1 MATIDSLILTEP
13 GIGLVA
19 PTVPV
24 SPEPVRAEP
33 PTPTPTASTPTLA
46 GLDPQS
52 LRDLGPEELVEL
64 AADIRRLLVSTL
76 STTGG
81 HLGSNLGVVELTL
94 ALHRAFRS
102 PEDAIV
108 WDTGHQAYVHKLV
121 TGRAGVFATL
131 RQAGG
136 LSGYPNRT
144 ESIHDLVENSHASTG
159 LSYAYGLATARR
171 LAGDPHRVVA
181 VVGDGSL
188 TGGLAFE
195 ALNNIGVTQTPV
207 VIVLN
212 DNGRSYA
219 PTVSRLTTAPG
230 GGGVHGGAGP
240 ASFFESLG
248 ISYLGPVDGHDVAAL
263 EAAFSVADA
272 TLGPVVVHVHTVKG
286 RGYRPAEQDPEKCLH
301 DVGPFDPATGA
312 SRRPRSSSYT
322 EAFSRAV
329 IDAGERNPAVVALTA
344 AMGGPTGLLGF
355 QARFPDRYFDVGI
368 AEQHAVTTATGMAL
382 GGLRPVVAIYST
394 FLNRAWDQLLFDVAL
409 HRAPIVFCIDR
420 AGVTGDDGP
429 SHHGIFDLVLLTK
442 VPGLT
447 VFAPSSYQ
455 ELGVMLDEALA
466 LPGPSAIRWPKT
478 EAPTTGG
485 VGHGLLARRLRSAPD
500 RGRGGAGHRPDVCLL
515 GVGKMVAACQE
526 AADRLEGRGLGV
538 TVWDVRVAS
547 PLDASMVE
555 DAARH
560 TLVLT
565 AEDGIADGGV
575 GASIATGVDR
585 AARGRAMV
593 GDAGPLTLTKGL
605 PSAFLPHGRPA
616 DLLAEA
622 GLDGAGLEAAVLGAL
637 PLCPA
642 PTAPLGPG

>member
-13 GIGLVA
+13 GIGLAA
-19 PTVPV
+19 PSAPV
-24 SPEPVRAEP
+24 SPDPGRAVPVTPRPARSLAE
-33 PTPTPTASTPTLA
+33 
-46 GLDPQS
+46 LDPES

-76 STTGG
+76 ATTGG

-102 PEDAIV
+102 PDDAIV

-136 LSGYPNRT
+136 LSGYPNRS

-159 LSYAYGLATARR
+159 LSYAYGLAAARR

-195 ALNNIGVTQTPV
+195 ALNNIGVTQTPM

-240 ASFFESLG
+240 ATFFESLG
-248 ISYLGPVDGHDVAAL
+248 ISYLGPVDGHNVAAL
-263 EAAFSVADA
+263 DDALSVADA

-301 DVGPFDPATGA
+301 DVGPFDPVTGA

-329 IDAGERNPAVVALTA
+329 IEAAERNPSVVALTA

-447 VFAPSSYQ
+447 VFAPSSYP
-455 ELGVMLDEALA
+455 ELGVMLNEALT

-478 EAPTTGG
+478 EAPTVG
-485 VGHGLLARRLRSAPD
+485 VGHGLSARRLQSAPD
-500 RGRGGAGHRPDVCLL
+500 RGRGGSGHRPDVCLL

-560 TLVLT
+560 SLVLT

-575 GASIATGVDR
+575 GASIATAVGR
-585 AARGRAMV
+585 TARGRAMV
-593 GDAGPLTLTKGL
+593 GDPGPFTLTQGL

-622 GLDGAGLEAAVLGAL
+622 GLDGAGLEAAVLRAL

-642 PTAPLGPG
+642 PTTGPGPG

>member
-19 PTVPV
+19 PSPPV
-24 SPEPVRAEP
+24 TPEPVRAMAVTP
-33 PTPTPTASTPTLA
+33 PNGPSLA
-46 GLDPQS
+46 ELDPER
-52 LRDLGPEELVEL
+52 LRGLGPDQLVEL

-76 STTGG
+76 ATTGG

-102 PEDAIV
+102 PDDAIV
-108 WDTGHQAYVHKLV
+108 WDTGHQAYIHKLV
-121 TGRAGVFATL
+121 TGRAGEFTTL

-136 LSGYPNRT
+136 LSGYPNRG

-159 LSYAYGLATARR
+159 LSYAYGLAAART

-195 ALNNIGVTQTPV
+195 ALNNIGVTRTPV

-230 GGGVHGGAGP
+230 GGGGKGTAGP
-240 ASFFESLG
+240 AAFFESLG
-248 ISYLGPVDGHDVAAL
+248 LSYLGPVDGHDFTAL
-263 EAAFSVADA
+263 DDAFSVADA

-286 RGYRPAEQDPEKCLH
+286 RGYRPAEEDPEKCLH

-312 SRRPRSSSYT
+312 SRRPPASSYT

-329 IDAGERNPAVVALTA
+329 VAAGERDPSVVALTA
-344 AMGGPTGLLGF
+344 AMGGPTGLLAF

-368 AEQHAVTTATGMAL
+368 AEPHAVTAAAGMAL

-409 HRAPIVFCIDR
+409 HRAPIVFCLDR

-429 SHHGIFDLVLLTK
+429 SHHGIFDLALLTK

-455 ELGVMLDEALA
+455 ELGVMLDEALG

-485 VGHGLLARRLRSAPD
+485 VGHGLSARRLRSAPD
-500 RGRGGAGHRPDVCLL
+500 RGEGGTAHRPDVCLL

-526 AADRLEGRGLGV
+526 AADQLERRGVGV
-538 TVWDVRVAS
+538 TVWDVRVCS
-547 PLDASMVE
+547 PLDGSMVE

-560 TLVLT
+560 RLVLS

-575 GASIATGVDR
+575 GASMATAVGH

-593 GDAGPLTLTKGL
+593 GDAVPLTLTLGL
-605 PSAFLPHGRPA
+605 PPAFLPHGRPA
-616 DLLAEA
+616 DILAEA
-622 GLDGAGLEAAVLGAL
+622 GLDGAGLATAVLRAL

-642 PTAPLGPG
+642 PTRVLPLD

>member
-1 MATIDSLILTEP
+1 MSWW
-13 GIGLVA
+13 
-19 PTVPV
+19 
-24 SPEPVRAEP
+24 SWP
-33 PTPTPTASTPTLA
+33 PTS
-46 GLDPQS
+46 G
-52 LRDLGPEELVEL
+52 GF
-64 AADIRRLLVSTL
+64 LVSTL
-76 STTGG
+76 SATGG

-102 PEDAIV
+102 PDDAIV

-144 ESIHDLVENSHASTG
+144 ESTHDLVENSHASTG
-159 LSYAYGLATARR
+159 LSYAYGLAAARTAGR
-171 LAGDPHRVVA
+171 
-181 VVGDGSL
+181 GS
-188 TGGLAFE
+188 
-195 ALNNIGVTQTPV
+195 P
-207 VIVLN
+207 
-212 DNGRSYA
+212 
-219 PTVSRLTTAPG
+219 PG
-230 GGGVHGGAGP
+230 GGGGGRRVPHRGPGVRGPQQHRGHPDPGDHRAERQRTLLCPDGVAVDHRAGR
-240 ASFFESLG
+240 G
-248 ISYLGPVDGHDVAAL
+248 RGPRRRRTRHLLRIARDHLSRARSTGTMSPPSTTPC
-263 EAAFSVADA
+263 SVADA

-286 RGYRPAEQDPEKCLH
+286 RGYRPAEQDDGEVPPRRRAVRPRHRGL
-301 DVGPFDPATGA
+301 PATPVIELHRGLRPGWSSRPA
-312 SRRPRSSSYT
+312 SATPRWWPSPRRWAAR
-322 EAFSRAV
+322 
-329 IDAGERNPAVVALTA
+329 PACSAST
-344 AMGGPTGLLGF
+344 
-355 QARFPDRYFDVGI
+355 ARFPDRYFDVGI

-447 VFAPSSYQ
+447 VFAPSSYRRARGDAGRGA
-455 ELGVMLDEALA
+455 GVA
-466 LPGPSAIRWPKT
+466 GP
-478 EAPTTGG
+478 
-485 VGHGLLARRLRSAPD
+485 VGHPLAEDGGPHHR
-500 RGRGGAGHRPDVCLL
+500 RGRARVARPPAAVGSRPGAGGAAHRPDVCLL

-547 PLDASMVE
+547 PLDPTMVE

-575 GASIATGVDR
+575 GASIATGVER

-593 GDAGPLTLTKGL
+593 GDAGPLTVT
-605 PSAFLPHGRPA
+605 
-616 DLLAEA
+616 
-622 GLDGAGLEAAVLGAL
+622 
-637 PLCPA
+637 
-642 PTAPLGPG
+642 